1 MTFWGMSGK
10 TLAKRGAA
18 GFIAAVLGT
27 YATRV
32 LVRIDEVWP
41 IFHGKSLGPLVELLS
56 QDTPLMVKG
65 CLIAGTVF
73 GVFFMVAPRSLALSA
88 VGAVVL
94 MNLLVLVG
102 RIFLAGGWQEAIQ
115 PGALPLEAFARA
127 TIRALVIFAIYRLLR
142 LFFEK
147 PATGVHTAQAN

>member
-1 MTFWGMSGK
+1 MTFLGMSGK

-18 GFIAAVLGT
+18 GFVAAVLGT

-32 LVRIDEVWP
+32 LVRVDEIWP
-41 IFHGKSLGPLVELLS
+41 IFHGKSFGPLVELLS
-56 QDTPLMVKG
+56 QDTPLMLKG

-73 GVFFMVAPRSLALSA
+73 GIFFMVAPRSLLVSA
-88 VGAVVL
+88 VSAVVL

-102 RIFLAGGWQEAIQ
+102 RIFLAGGWQDAIQ

-142 LFFEK
+142 LFFER
-147 PATGVHTAQAN
+147 PAPQASTA